1 MHLKD
6 FEIIFQMKAMPS
18 LIETELQTSP
28 DAVLAKAVTRASER
42 LGLAQKDL
50 AQIIGASAATLS
62 RIAAGKR
69 GIDPS
74 SKEGELSL
82 LFVRVYRSLDA
93 LVGGDDVQARAW
105 LHAGNEH
112 VGGVPAELIRTAEGL
127 VHVALYL
134 DAMRGRL

>member
-1 MHLKD
+1 MKL
-6 FEIIFQMKAMPS
+6 IFQVKAMPH
-18 LIETELQTSP
+18 LVETDSVTSP
-28 DAVLAKAVTRASER
+28 ELVLAKAVTRAAER

-50 AQIIGASAATLS
+50 ALILGASAATLS

-74 SKEGELSL
+74 SKEGELAL

-105 LHAGNEH
+105 LHATNEH
-112 VGGVPAELIRTAEGL
+112 VGGVPAELLRTAEGL